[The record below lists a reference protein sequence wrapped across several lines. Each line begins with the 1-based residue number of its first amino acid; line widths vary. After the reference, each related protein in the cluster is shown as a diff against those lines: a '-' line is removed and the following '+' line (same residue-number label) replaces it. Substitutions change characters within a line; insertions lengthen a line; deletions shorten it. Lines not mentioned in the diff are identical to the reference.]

1 MMPARNDQFQ
11 NTYEIMQTYL
21 RNGLESTPSNQ
32 PPERI
37 RKIRRKIRLM
47 EANAECL
54 HLKKLVRKGTLWQV
68 FIRFYRLEI
77 TNILGTSSVGIFN
90 PSLWSVLSPV
100 VWAVLDTQINWSEFK
115 TLFSFPT
122 LLTVFFSSSV
132 SYKIY
137 AYLRPTQLYF

>member
-90 PSLWSVLSPV
+90 PSL
-100 VWAVLDTQINWSEFK
+100 
-115 TLFSFPT
+115 
-122 LLTVFFSSSV
+122 
-132 SYKIY
+132 
-137 AYLRPTQLYF
+137 